1 MVSRSIPH
9 EYFVLDVA
17 DDSGP
22 IVARLGDRTV
32 PESVIDRR
40 GRRYHFAGVA
50 RRDPRGCLDVTALL
64 QGEWIVAPDLVYRR
78 T

>member
-17 DDSGP
+17 DRSGP

-50 RRDPRGCLDVTALL
+50 RRDPRGRLDVTALR
-64 QGEWIVAPDLVYRR
+64 QGEWIVAPDLIYRR
-78 T
+78 A